1 MSRKLTVTLI
11 LILFLLP
18 FGSWYYLNSGLK
30 WRKHAQEALQG
41 KTPFPA
47 TDLVSTRGKKVG
59 AEQLGNHVSLI
70 TMMKCDSS
78 AAQQEFVQGL
88 YAQFKET
95 GKANFIFLDTC
106 SGASSSW
113 VDSININ
120 GYRIQCQDSLN
131 ACDPIWLHW
140 QAGFTYGLIDR
151 DGIIRNYYKAQTRE
165 EKRMLVE
172 HMAILLPRERSE
184 KVELKR
190 GADTK

>member
-30 WRKHAQEALQG
+30 WRKHAQEALHG
-41 KTPFPA
+41 TTPFPTA
-47 TDLVSTRGKKVG
+47 ALVSTRGKKLG
-59 AEQLGNHVSLI
+59 TEQLNNHVSLF
-70 TMMKCDSS
+70 TYLACDPSS
-78 AAQQEFVQGL
+78 AQREFVQEL
-88 YAQFKET
+88 YDQFKET

-106 SGASSSW
+106 PGQSSTW
-113 VDSININ
+113 VDSITIN
-120 GYRIQCQDSLN
+120 GFRIMCQDSLN
-131 ACDPIWLHW
+131 RCDSISRNM
-140 QAGFTYGLIDR
+140 QAGFVYGLIDR